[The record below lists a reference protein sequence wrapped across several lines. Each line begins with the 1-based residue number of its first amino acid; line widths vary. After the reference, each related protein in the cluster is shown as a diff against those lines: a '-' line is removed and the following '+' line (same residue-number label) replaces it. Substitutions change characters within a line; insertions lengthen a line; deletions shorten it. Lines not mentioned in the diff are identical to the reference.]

1 MATEKGDYLT
11 LEKPTIMGW
20 RTVNINT
27 KETKDMELVKD
38 MAEMRYIGKLDSQ
51 TDAGI
56 NIVND
61 DNQKRFSSQHRSIIT
76 RRAST
81 W

>member
-1 MATEKGDYLT
+1 MATEKGDYLA

-38 MAEMRYIGKLDSQ
+38 MAEMRYIGKLDSK
-51 TDAGI
+51 TDEGI
-56 NIVND
+56 NIIND
-61 DNQKRFSSQHRSIIT
+61 DNQ
-76 RRAST
+76 
-81 W
+81 